1 MKLESQPEGFSFFYF
16 CSRQQE
22 QHSSGLIFMWVRTPP
37 ASDKIPLML
46 EADPTYPEPNPIISI
61 NHNLIPLRET
71 NLPCLSEDYLYKG
84 KIWFLKAIK
93 MLCCVTGKIRV

>member
-1 MKLESQPEGFSFFYF
+1 
-16 CSRQQE
+16 
-22 QHSSGLIFMWVRTPP
+22 
-37 ASDKIPLML
+37 ML

-84 KIWFLKAIK
+84 KIWFLKTAGDRHQLPCEDDLLSACTEK
-93 MLCCVTGKIRV
+93 RWRA